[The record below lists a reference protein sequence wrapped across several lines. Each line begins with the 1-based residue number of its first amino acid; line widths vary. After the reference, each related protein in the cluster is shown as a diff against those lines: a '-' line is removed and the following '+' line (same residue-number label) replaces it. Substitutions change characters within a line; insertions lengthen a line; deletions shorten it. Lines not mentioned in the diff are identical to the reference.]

1 MYEMNSQVLAAPLP
15 RSSRKR
21 SLLIA
26 LLAVLAGAAIAAGAL
41 VAARGDDSPAP
52 QHATTLHGPGFAIAY
67 PAGWAP
73 VKADALARMPGHP
86 VAVIRRRDGKGTVVV
101 RRKGAPKDQSL
112 KALTRDL
119 NKGLAKRFPDFRFVS
134 ARVARTR
141 AGNTFLYTFL
151 RTEQKT
157 AQSIALV
164 RVGQANFTLDAV
176 ATSGDVRGAREVA
189 AIVRSF
195 GP

>member
-15 RSSRKR
+15 RTSRR
-21 SLLIA
+21 LTLLIA
-26 LLAVLAGAAIAAGAL
+26 LLAALAGAAVAAGML
-41 VAARGDDSPAP
+41 VATRDDAPAP
-52 QHATTLHGPGFAIAY
+52 AHATELRADDFALAY

-73 VKADALARMPGHP
+73 TRADELAKLPGRP
-86 VAVIRRRDGKGTVVV
+86 AAIVRRKDGKGVVIV
-101 RRKGAPKDQSL
+101 RRKAAPRDQSL

-119 NKGLAKRFPDFRFVS
+119 TAGLDKRFDDFRFVS
-134 ARVARTR
+134 SRVARVR
-141 AGNTFLYTFL
+141 AGNAFLYTFV
-151 RTEQKT
+151 RTKQKT

-164 RVGQANFTLDAV
+164 RVGKSNFTLDAV
-176 ATSGDVRGAREVA
+176 AASGDPRAAREVA

>member
-15 RSSRKR
+15 RTSRKR
-21 SLLIA
+21 TLLSA
-26 LLAVLAGAAIAAGAL
+26 LLAALAGAAIAAGML
-41 VAARGDDSPAP
+41 VATRDDAPAP
-52 QHATTLHGPGFAIAY
+52 AHAKELRADDFALAY

-73 VKADALARMPGHP
+73 TRADELAKLPGRP
-86 VAVIRRRDGKGTVVV
+86 AAIVRRTDGKGVVIV
-101 RRKGAPKDQSL
+101 RRKAAPRDQSL

-119 NKGLAKRFPDFRFVS
+119 SAGLDKRFDDFRFVS
-134 ARVARTR
+134 SRVARVR
-141 AGNTFLYTFL
+141 AGNAFLYTFV
-151 RTEQKT
+151 RTKQKT

-164 RVGQANFTLDAV
+164 RVGKTNFTLDAV
-176 ATSGDVRGAREVA
+176 AASGDPRAAREVA

>member
-15 RSSRKR
+15 RTSRKR
-21 SLLIA
+21 TLLSA
-26 LLAVLAGAAIAAGAL
+26 LLAALAGAAIAAGML
-41 VAARGDDSPAP
+41 VATRDDAPAP
-52 QHATTLHGPGFAIAY
+52 AHAKELRADDFALAY

-73 VKADALARMPGHP
+73 TRADELAKLPGRP
-86 VAVIRRRDGKGTVVV
+86 AAIVRRTDGKGVVIV
-101 RRKGAPKDQSL
+101 RRKAAPRDQSL

-119 NKGLAKRFPDFRFVS
+119 SAGLEKRFDDFSFVS
-134 ARVARTR
+134 SRVARVR
-141 AGNTFLYTFL
+141 AGNAFLYTFV
-151 RTEQKT
+151 RTKQKT

-164 RVGQANFTLDAV
+164 RVGKTNFTLDAV
-176 ATSGDVRGAREVA
+176 AASGDPRAAREVA

>member
-15 RSSRKR
+15 RTSRR
-21 SLLIA
+21 RTLLIA
-26 LLAVLAGAAIAAGAL
+26 LLAALAGAAVAAGML
-41 VAARGDDSPAP
+41 VATRDDAPAP
-52 QHATTLHGPGFAIAY
+52 AHATELRADDFALAY

-73 VKADALARMPGHP
+73 TRADELAKLPGRP
-86 VAVIRRRDGKGTVVV
+86 AAIVRRKDGKGVVIV
-101 RRKGAPKDQSL
+101 RRKAAPRDQSL

-119 NKGLAKRFPDFRFVS
+119 TAGLDKRFDDFRFVS
-134 ARVARTR
+134 SRVARVR
-141 AGNTFLYTFL
+141 AGNAFLYTFV
-151 RTEQKT
+151 RTKQKT

-164 RVGQANFTLDAV
+164 RVGKTNFTLDAV
-176 ATSGDVRGAREVA
+176 AASGDPRAAREVA

>member
-1 MYEMNSQVLAAPLP
+1 MNSQVLAAPLP
-15 RSSRKR
+15 RASRR
-21 SLLIA
+21 RTLLIA
-26 LLAVLAGAAIAAGAL
+26 LLAALAGAAIAAGLL
-41 VAARGDDSPAP
+41 VAGGSDSAAP
-52 QHATTLHGPGFAIAY
+52 ERAKELRGPGFALGY
-67 PAGWAP
+67 PAGWSPAP
-73 VKADALARMPGHP
+73 AAELAKMPGRP
-86 VAVIRRRDGKGTVVV
+86 VAVVRRADGKGVVIV

-119 NKGLAKRFPDFRFVS
+119 NAGMTKRFSDFRFVS
-134 ARVARTR
+134 ARVTRVR
-141 AGNTFLYTFL
+141 AGNAFLYTFL
-151 RTEQKT
+151 RTRQKT

-176 ATSGDVRGAREVA
+176 AASGDVRAAREVA

>member
-15 RSSRKR
+15 RASRR
-21 SLLIA
+21 RNVLIA
-26 LLAVLAGAAIAAGAL
+26 LLAALAGAALAAGVIAAGGSDPA
-41 VAARGDDSPAP
+41 AP
-52 QHATTLHGPGFAIAY
+52 QRAKELRGPGFELGY
-67 PAGWAP
+67 PAGWSPAP
-73 VKADALARMPGHP
+73 AAELAKMPGRP
-86 VAVIRRRDGKGTVVV
+86 VAVVRRADGKGVVIV

-119 NKGLAKRFPDFRFVS
+119 NAGMAKRFPDFRFVS
-134 ARVARTR
+134 ARVTRVR
-141 AGNTFLYTFL
+141 AGNAFLYTFL
-151 RTEQKT
+151 RTQQKT

-164 RVGQANFTLDAV
+164 RVGRANFTLDAV
-176 ATSGDVRGAREVA
+176 AASGDVRAAREVA

>member
-15 RSSRKR
+15 RTSRR
-21 SLLIA
+21 RTLLIA
-26 LLAVLAGAAIAAGAL
+26 LLAALAGAAIAAGML
-41 VAARGDDSPAP
+41 VATRDDAPAP
-52 QHATTLHGPGFAIAY
+52 AHAKELRADDFALAY

-73 VKADALARMPGHP
+73 TRADELAKLPGRP
-86 VAVIRRRDGKGTVVV
+86 AAIVRRKDGKGVVIV
-101 RRKGAPKDQSL
+101 RRKAAPRDQSL

-119 NKGLAKRFPDFRFVS
+119 SAGLDKRFDDFRFVS
-134 ARVARTR
+134 SRVARVR
-141 AGNTFLYTFL
+141 AGNAFLYTFV
-151 RTEQKT
+151 RTKQKT

-164 RVGQANFTLDAV
+164 RVGKTNFTLDAV
-176 ATSGDVRGAREVA
+176 AASGDPRAAREVA

>member
-15 RSSRKR
+15 RTSRKR
-21 SLLIA
+21 TLLIA
-26 LLAVLAGAAIAAGAL
+26 LLAALAGAAIATGML
-41 VAARGDDSPAP
+41 VATRDEAPAP
-52 QHATTLHGPGFAIAY
+52 AHAKELRADDFALAY

-73 VKADALARMPGHP
+73 TRADELAKLPGHP
-86 VAVIRRRDGKGTVVV
+86 AALVRRKDGKGVVVV
-101 RRKGAPKDQSL
+101 RRKAAPRDQSL

-119 NKGLAKRFPDFRFVS
+119 SAGLGKRFDDFRFVS
-134 ARVARTR
+134 SRVTRVR
-141 AGNTFLYTFL
+141 AGSAFLYTFV
-151 RTEQKT
+151 RTKQKT

-164 RVGQANFTLDAV
+164 RVGKTNFTLDAV
-176 ATSGDVRGAREVA
+176 AASGDPRAAREVA